1 MCGASQEELR
11 QHGVTGW
18 WGRKVLS
25 GCLEEKRAFRV
36 KMLLS
41 GMVAN
46 KMAMLGVTQAQEHF
60 VFCVFRLWK
69 YKKRGSGILA
79 QGKLMHYP
87 LKYP

>member
-1 MCGASQEELR
+1 MRLTAACVVRRGVCGASQEELR

-46 KMAMLGVTQAQEHF
+46 KMRDARCDSGTGAL
-60 VFCVFRLWK
+60 CVLCF
-69 YKKRGSGILA
+69 
-79 QGKLMHYP
+79 
-87 LKYP
+87 